1 MERLKTSIVFPTD
14 CKDLFDNGQSYSGV
28 YEIYPYC
35 TASHPVRVYCD
46 METMNGGWTAIQ
58 KRVLGSVS
66 FNRNWEEYKNGFG
79 APEHDFWI
87 GNEVIHQLTKG
98 NNSYLYVSITHQDG
112 RRLYELYER
121 FSVLS
126 ETEKYRLFLAGNAT
140 GTLGDQML
148 NTSDSISDLSGMY
161 FSTLDRDNDGWIEGD
176 CSADHGGGG
185 WWFNECYLAFLNG
198 PWLSEEWRAP
208 WFPKVVSGASMRMKK
223 GVKNS

>member
-1 MERLKTSIVFPTD
+1 
-14 CKDLFDNGQSYSGV
+14 
-28 YEIYPYC
+28 
-35 TASHPVRVYCD
+35 
-46 METMNGGWTAIQ
+46 METLNGGWTAIQ

-161 FSTLDRDNDGWIEGD
+161 FSTLDRDNDGWVEGH
-176 CSADHGGGG
+176 CAADHGGGG

-198 PWLSEEWRAP
+198 P
-208 WFPKVVSGASMRMKK
+208 
-223 GVKNS
+223 